1 MKWLFFLLLSLSIFL
16 NASDVKSLN
25 ITKLDKYLSLNGIV
39 VDIRSK
45 QIQEKTGVIPESYKL
60 PLIKNDEKSL
70 KIWKFKLLKILKSAK
85 RSFLIVDEDG
95 TNSKKLAQRLK
106 KDGFIQAIYLKGG
119 FDNWKNNNTK

>member
-1 MKWLFFLLLSLSIFL
+1 M
-16 NASDVKSLN
+16 
-25 ITKLDKYLSLNGIV
+25 
-39 VDIRSK
+39 
-45 QIQEKTGVIPESYKL
+45 
-60 PLIKNDEKSL
+60 
-70 KIWKFKLLKILKSAK
+70 KILKSAK